1 MSNFKSRTCD
11 RLGAAP
17 FKRSHVIGSANSTH
31 VTDFEGPLF
40 RSFPHGLSMET
51 SDIRAMPP
59 VIGGMNSQK
68 SFSRGDSP
76 TLRGLTPYVA
86 SMQTQPPHL
95 LKKKQLATVLGIS
108 PRTVDD
114 LVAKRAIPYLAISPR
129 LHLFDPEAVKFAL
142 AKRFEVRAK
151 GVLA

>member
-1 MSNFKSRTCD
+1 
-11 RLGAAP
+11 
-17 FKRSHVIGSANSTH
+17 
-31 VTDFEGPLF
+31 
-40 RSFPHGLSMET
+40 MET
-51 SDIRAMPP
+51 SDIRAAPP
-59 VIGGMNSQK
+59 VIGGMNPHDVTIRRQ
-68 SFSRGDSP
+68 DP
-76 TLRGLTPYVA
+76 TLRGLTPYEA
-86 SMQTQPPHL
+86 GMQTQPPHL

-129 LHLFDPEAVKFAL
+129 LHLFDPDAVKFAL